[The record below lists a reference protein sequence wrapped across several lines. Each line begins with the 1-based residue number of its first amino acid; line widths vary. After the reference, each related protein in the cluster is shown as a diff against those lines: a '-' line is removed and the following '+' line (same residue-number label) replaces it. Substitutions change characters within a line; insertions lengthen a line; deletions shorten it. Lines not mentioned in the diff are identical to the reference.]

1 MPTVVERTNS
11 IISFLPP
18 VSKSFIKKCAE
29 VMDEEAVASWL
40 ITFGI
45 QQMQEA
51 HERLEQKFLPDELES
66 IHCAVAELT
75 PSLSTPPLA
84 SVVAERVHG
93 TRLLRTQVAS
103 LTRAELFVLTFFTL
117 FDNLINKKY
126 AGSEYLSAL
135 AFARQH
141 KPPCSKAWIAL
152 LCKQGRVPGAFKDP
166 ETGQWKIPA
175 SSLDK
180 VYVAEKIRRE
190 DGEIIKKNKRK
201 KKGRTVSC
209 LKKTSL

>member
-1 MPTVVERTNS
+1 MPTVVERNNS

-29 VMDEEAVASWL
+29 VMDEEAVASWI

-51 HERLEQKFLPDELES
+51 HERLEQKFLPDELAS
-66 IHCAVAELT
+66 IRAAVAELN

-84 SVVAERVHG
+84 AVVAEHTHG

-103 LTRAELFVLTFFTL
+103 LSKSELFVLTFFTL
-117 FDNLINKKY
+117 FDRLIDKKY
-126 AGSEYLSAL
+126 ADSEYLSAL

-141 KPPCSKAWIAL
+141 KPPCSKAWISM

-166 ETGQWKIPA
+166 ATGRWKIPVA
-175 SSLDK
+175 SLDK
-180 VYVAEKIRRE
+180 VYVAEKVRRV
-190 DGEIIKKNKRK
+190 DGEIVKKPRRR
-201 KKGRTVSC
+201 KKGRAVSC
-209 LKKTSL
+209 LKKTHL